1 MKTPKKARK
10 LKKVKEEKAPKIE
23 RANIVDL
30 DKLAKDNETTAN
42 VRDYQAYLR
51 NRMKGVKLA

>member
-1 MKTPKKARK
+1 MKLPIKKSKKTTKKVSAKKA
-10 LKKVKEEKAPKIE
+10 KKQS
-23 RANIVDL
+23 VDL

-42 VRDYQAYLR
+42 ATDYQAYLR

>member
-1 MKTPKKARK
+1 MKTPKKAKK
-10 LKKVKEEKAPKIE
+10 LKKVKEEAPKIK

>member
-1 MKTPKKARK
+1 MKLPIKKSKKTTKKVSAKKA
-10 LKKVKEEKAPKIE
+10 EKQS
-23 RANIVDL
+23 VDL

-42 VRDYQAYLR
+42 ATDYQAYLR